1 MKRKMMLVILILIA
15 VILVSVGWFAY
26 RNLHYDKA
34 NLEYIRQAGMIEKQV
49 TLPDGSLINYGEG
62 PKNGPPLLL
71 IHGQQVSWED
81 YAKVFV
87 ELSKRYHVY
96 AVDCYGHGGSSK
108 NPAKYSALENSQD
121 FIWFIHNIIKAPVF
135 ISGHSSGGLLA
146 TMVAALAP
154 DTVRGLLIEDAP
166 FFSTEPSR
174 ALSTFSWLGFK
185 DMYDF
190 LKSGKKNYTAY
201 FLEHTYLKKLF
212 GEENFNKIVKKPALN
227 YMKNHPGKIPRIWYY
242 PPELQVN
249 LIYDL
254 TANLQDGTG
263 DYDLRFGSTFYDFS
277 WFKGFEQEEIL
288 KKVQCP
294 SILLHVARP
303 LNQKNYYDKNGILLS
318 AMDDKDA
325 KRVDKLLLNNHLIDN
340 INSGHDIH
348 AEKPE
353 IFIRAIDDLQKRCK

>member
-1 MKRKMMLVILILIA
+1 MKRTMMLVILILIA
-15 VILVSVGWFAY
+15 VILVSAGWFAY

-34 NLEYIRQAGMIEKQV
+34 NLKYIRQAGMIEKQV

-81 YAKVFV
+81 YAKVFG

-108 NPAKYSALENSQD
+108 NPAKYSVLENSQD

-174 ALSTFSWLGFK
+174 AFSTFSWLGFK

-190 LKSGKKNYTAY
+190 LKSGKK
-201 FLEHTYLKKLF
+201 
-212 GEENFNKIVKKPALN
+212 I
-227 YMKNHPGKIPRIWYY
+227 
-242 PPELQVN
+242 
-249 LIYDL
+249 
-254 TANLQDGTG
+254 
-263 DYDLRFGSTFYDFS
+263 
-277 WFKGFEQEEIL
+277 IL
-288 KKVQCP
+288 P
-294 SILLHVARP
+294 
-303 LNQKNYYDKNGILLS
+303 
-318 AMDDKDA
+318 
-325 KRVDKLLLNNHLIDN
+325 
-340 INSGHDIH
+340 
-348 AEKPE
+348 
-353 IFIRAIDDLQKRCK
+353 IF